1 MQDMDEDIR
10 PNGWGIKKIGEVSDA
25 QELMKIFQDFY
36 TLMGRLPLS
45 KALLVVPDGD
55 ALSGEKL
62 NMKHLYDLFKNTK
75 SHGIVPLPFLGL
87 IQYYL
92 EENDHSLTKNATTE
106 LYYNLSY
113 MTLSGA
119 RDFKFDAVSE
129 LIARLSILLKH
140 ATLRNKR
147 MREVENQVLAKSIND
162 DRIFEPKIEDPL
174 DDVIEIIDQ
183 NIKNLCIH
191 ILSRQFKRQTKST
204 KRKNLLT
211 TILST
216 CRPNSTRQTM
226 SLQNKRNKRK

>member
-1 MQDMDEDIR
+1 
-10 PNGWGIKKIGEVSDA
+10 
-25 QELMKIFQDFY
+25 
-36 TLMGRLPLS
+36 MGRLPLS

-75 SHGIVPLPFLGL
+75 SHGIVSLPFLGL
-87 IQYYL
+87 TQYYL
-92 EENDHSLTKNATTE
+92 EENDHSLTKNTTTE

-183 NIKNLCIH
+183 PDPEHKKSLYPYVEPTVQTADEIDKTQKLIDDDF
-191 ILSRQFKRQTKST
+191 IDLQTKLDKVHDVAT
-204 KRKNLLT
+204 EQKKQKKIED
-211 TILST
+211 TIESVIDDTNPFNT
-216 CRPNSTRQTM
+216 CDDFWWED
-226 SLQNKRNKRK
+226 